1 MGSHLSTPIVDRYAP
16 PLKGKGKREK
26 GKGKREGFVKIQI
39 GIDPYLRWT
48 IYDGPERKWPPLA
61 IEGLAIY
68 LLYRR

>member
-1 MGSHLSTPIVDRYAP
+1 M
-16 PLKGKGKREK
+16 PLPLREKGKGKREKGKGKREK

-39 GIDPYLRWT
+39 GIDPYLRWP